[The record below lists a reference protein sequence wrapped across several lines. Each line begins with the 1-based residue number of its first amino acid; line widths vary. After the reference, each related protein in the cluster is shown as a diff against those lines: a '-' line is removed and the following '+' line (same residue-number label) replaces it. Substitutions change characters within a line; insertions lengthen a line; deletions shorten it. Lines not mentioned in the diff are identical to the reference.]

1 MLGVERSIFNRSVI
15 WLYIIKVIKITLTFI
30 AVTFIFIRNFI
41 DPQGLDGFH
50 KFLALVFM
58 ELQDP
63 IAIKALNPLLWLVWF
78 AKSVFFIWLGHRI
91 SLCLPAA
98 AIGKDISLRESWRK
112 TSELK
117 GQILLLAGVEV
128 LVYFGI
134 SAADSWVSAL
144 IGAVVSAMILGLL
157 QT

>member
-1 MLGVERSIFNRSVI
+1 
-15 WLYIIKVIKITLTFI
+15 
-30 AVTFIFIRNFI
+30 
-41 DPQGLDGFH
+41 
-50 KFLALVFM
+50 M

-78 AKSVFFIWLGHRI
+78 AKSVFFIWLGNRI

-98 AIGKDISLRESWRK
+98 AIGKYISLRESWRK
-112 TSELK
+112 TSEIK
-117 GQILLLAGVEV
+117 GQILLLAGVDV